1 MSLCSYHKLVM
12 APCCRLLITPS
23 FTPGVLFSE
32 TKTTTNSHL
41 SPHFISQNKNEH
53 SGSNF
58 SVSVST
64 IYHHHKL
71 KAELALLVQ
80 FGCLAGSNTSYFNC
94 SHLKD
99 CLCKLQLHC
108 KIVTSTNTL
117 QWFLKLLYL
126 LAFYSK

>member
-23 FTPGVLFSE
+23 FTPGVRFSE

-64 IYHHHKL
+64 IYHHHHKL

-94 SHLKD
+94 SHLQR
-99 CLCKLQLHC
+99 LSLQTPAALQNC
-108 KIVTSTNTL
+108 DFNQYVAMILETSLFTRIL
-117 QWFLKLLYL
+117 
-126 LAFYSK
+126 